1 MGPAASSPT
10 ALPAIASNAAPADR
24 PAHTAGSRVSCPGA
38 RAGVP
43 DTAAWR
49 LAAVKTLRRVSRRFM
64 VTEPLT
70 LSVPLF
76 AHREPHGRAKGPSWE
91 LLRYTRFVATPY
103 AARPSRWDVRSC

>member
-24 PAHTAGSRVSCPGA
+24 PAHTLGSRVSCPGG
-38 RAGVP
+38 RPGVP

-49 LAAVKTLRRVSRRFM
+49 LAAVKTLRRVSRRSI

-70 LSVPLF
+70 LSGATLRLPGAAAGLKVPI
-76 AHREPHGRAKGPSWE
+76 AE
-91 LLRYTRFVATPY
+91 LLTYARFVATPY
-103 AARPSRWDVRSC
+103 AARPSRWGVRYC